1 MNAGKNDVLC
11 VTWKLCQTIACTCS
25 MVTCFLRV
33 INVREARSK
42 MSPCRCHPDVWTLW
56 LVFPLVSD
64 VGNTSSQRDIHRH
77 TALSFSIPFLP
88 PISLFSYL
96 HLIFFLFLCV
106 NWHILNND
114 VEYVSILVHVL
125 WITTE
130 IVFKMIHLLWNHS
143 SYSLKIRLYN
153 IYITHSSL

>member
-1 MNAGKNDVLC
+1 MHAGKNVVLC
-11 VTWKLCQTIACTCS
+11 VISKLCKEIACTCS
-25 MVTCFLRV
+25 MVTYCLRV
-33 INVREARSK
+33 TNVCKTRSK

-125 WITTE
+125 LIATE
-130 IVFKMIHLLWNHS
+130 IVFKNVS
-143 SYSLKIRLYN
+143 FVVKS
-153 IYITHSSL
+153 